1 MTKLSKREQVLLIF
15 LAAVA
20 IFGFGIMYWIMP
32 LMADIDALK
41 MTKDDLEIQEIQM
54 RTTIAQTDKLLEN
67 KDNLIDEVDDLMDH
81 LSDPL
86 VAEKFDDIT
95 RSLAKSRQITI
106 HKLQYGGV
114 EVVMPTA
121 MERPIDT
128 YEYNLKELLNTYL
141 GFGGETVVQKETG
154 HQILKQSVTL
164 EVEGSYASVQ
174 RLLGDLSNVGLTY
187 YVKDISYERITTQT
201 MLPTSSP
208 DEAVVYDEV
217 TAENSTIT
225 VDVYF
230 LNKEISDDLRPQK

>member
-1 MTKLSKREQVLLIF
+1 MTKLSRREQVLLIF
-15 LAAVA
+15 LAAVV

-67 KDNLIDEVDDLMDH
+67 KDN